1 MPSCLQ
7 RNKGA
12 GACSPHGYERFTAQ
26 MRQTEHT
33 QADFLLTSA
42 GQGKKAEY
50 ATQAKSAALLHYWGF
65 GKRLIEFTA
74 IDQEEK
80 E

>member
-1 MPSCLQ
+1 
-7 RNKGA
+7 
-12 GACSPHGYERFTAQ
+12 